1 VWSEVRFVEEIMNS
15 INTAFKAI
23 SSIPVTGDSVDA
35 MAVARAQLR
44 KAYADLEKMKEGV
57 NADGHGS

>member
-1 VWSEVRFVEEIMNS
+1 MKEIMDS

-44 KAYADLEKMKEGV
+44 KAYAEVERIKSKQTDAEKTYTQDE
-57 NADGHGS
+57 

>member
-1 VWSEVRFVEEIMNS
+1 MEAIMDS
-15 INTAFKAI
+15 LNTAFKAI

-44 KAYADLEKMKEGV
+44 KVYAELEKTKEEV
-57 NADGHGS
+57 NANGHGS

>member
-1 VWSEVRFVEEIMNS
+1 MEEIMNS

-44 KAYADLEKMKEGV
+44 KVYADLEKMKEGV

>member
-1 VWSEVRFVEEIMNS
+1 MEAIMDS
-15 INTAFKAI
+15 LNTAFKAI

-44 KAYADLEKMKEGV
+44 KAYAEVERIKSEQTDAEKTDTQDE
-57 NADGHGS
+57 

>member
-1 VWSEVRFVEEIMNS
+1 VEEIMNS

-44 KAYADLEKMKEGV
+44 KARKSERGGKCRWTWKLSTD
-57 NADGHGS
+57 

>member
-1 VWSEVRFVEEIMNS
+1 MEEIMNS

-35 MAVARAQLR
+35 IAVARAQLR
-44 KAYADLEKMKEGV
+44 KAYAELEKVKEEV

>member
-1 VWSEVRFVEEIMNS
+1 MKEIMDS

-44 KAYADLEKMKEGV
+44 KAYAEAERVKAEQADIEKTDTRAE
-57 NADGHGS
+57 

>member
-1 VWSEVRFVEEIMNS
+1 MEAIMES
-15 INTAFKAI
+15 LNTAFKAI

-44 KAYADLEKMKEGV
+44 KAYAGVERIKSEQTDAEKTDTQDE
-57 NADGHGS
+57 

>member
-1 VWSEVRFVEEIMNS
+1 MEAIMDS
-15 INTAFKAI
+15 LNTAFKAI

-44 KAYADLEKMKEGV
+44 KAYAEAERVRAEQADIEKTDTRAE
-57 NADGHGS
+57 

>member
-1 VWSEVRFVEEIMNS
+1 MEAIMDSLNA
-15 INTAFKAI
+15 AFKAI

-44 KAYADLEKMKEGV
+44 KAYAEVERIKSEQTDTEKTDTQDE
-57 NADGHGS
+57 